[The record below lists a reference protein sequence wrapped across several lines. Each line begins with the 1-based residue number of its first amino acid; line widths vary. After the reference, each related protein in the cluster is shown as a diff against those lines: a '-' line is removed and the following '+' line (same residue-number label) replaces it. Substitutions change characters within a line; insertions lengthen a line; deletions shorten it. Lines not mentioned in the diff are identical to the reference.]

1 MPIQNI
7 TDTRAVAHSLQKE
20 RVTSKEQP
28 CFMETRWKP
37 TGPDTGLD
45 AATSAAARSCLRG
58 RVHMLYTLK
67 PYAYRALPRLTFQYP
82 ERLVISTTC
91 QRISWL
97 FSCSACKVP

>member
-58 RVHMLYTLK
+58 RVHTLYTYKTVCLSCTSK
-67 PYAYRALPRLTFQYP
+67 INLQVFQELRYLRFVRGDLASRLLAQ
-82 ERLVISTTC
+82 L
-91 QRISWL
+91 
-97 FSCSACKVP
+97 